1 MASSILESSKIN
13 KQTRRLCVE
22 INGSMQQFAKSGHD
36 AASWCPNNA
45 KIGEILGV
53 SDVFDNN
60 PDVGTTAGCL
70 QNAILHKVT
79 LFEIKK
85 FSSCAFVRSCS
96 FNSCVKHFRN
106 KLVDGF
112 LVERKIVW
120 ISTIFSRLV

>member
-1 MASSILESSKIN
+1 MATSILESSKIN

-22 INGSMQQFAKSGHD
+22 INGSMQQFTKSGHD

-70 QNAILHKVT
+70 
-79 LFEIKK
+79 
-85 FSSCAFVRSCS
+85 
-96 FNSCVKHFRN
+96 
-106 KLVDGF
+106 
-112 LVERKIVW
+112 
-120 ISTIFSRLV
+120 